1 MSQQVVNFDLSV
13 LRPHPRNEEFFADVE
28 GEEFAR
34 LKDSIRELGI
44 LTPLRVAKDMTIIS
58 GHQRYRAAKELGLE
72 DVPVIIDDTL
82 KDEDDKVIQLI
93 ASNFGRMKN
102 DPVKQGRWIKEY
114 EQLRGVRQGSAYRKA
129 DGNNFC
135 QVSQEDIAKELGVT
149 TRTLCN
155 LKQLSTLLPEIQDII
170 SEGRVTAT
178 TGYKVISR
186 LSKEEQSEL
195 LKKIEALPE
204 NQKLSQPQ
212 VQSYIDQ
219 IRGLEA
225 ANATLSKEK
234 SAAEAEIERWKK
246 DAVEAT
252 RAVKSSDDSKRYME
266 MKQSR
271 DAAEEKYRKEHE
283 ELNTLKER
291 ARRVQ
296 QESLAANEKFNSEIR
311 RLEHE
316 LEVANRKAEALSDA
330 VERAGNAEPIIQT
343 VEVEV
348 LPDDYEELLSKA
360 RAYDQYCEDIVN
372 KPYVCSD
379 NPVSADVSAF
389 ENCLTNYVGTLITNI
404 DYLVDSKSILQ
415 QLPQSYQDICAEQM
429 RQLIRFANIM
439 LNELNIHK
447 EVA

>member
-13 LRPHPRNEEFFADVE
+13 LRPHPRNDEFFSDVE
-28 GEEFAR
+28 GEEFSR
-34 LKDSIRELGI
+34 LKQSIQELGI

-82 KDEDDKVIQLI
+82 KDDDDKLIQLI

-102 DPVKQGRWIKEY
+102 DPVKQGKWIKEY
-114 EQLRGVRQGSAYRKA
+114 EQLRGVRQGSAYKKA
-129 DGNNFC
+129 GQNNSV
-135 QVSQEDIAKELGVT
+135 QVTQDDIAKELGVHPT
-149 TRTLCN
+149 TLQN
-155 LKQLSTLLPEIQDII
+155 LKKLNTLLPEFQDII

-204 NQKLSQPQ
+204 NQRLTQPQ

-225 ANATLSKEK
+225 ANAALTAEK
-234 SAAEAEIERWKK
+234 SAAEAEVERWKK

-252 RAVKSSDDSKRYME
+252 RAVQNSDDSKRYME
-266 MKQSR
+266 MKESR
-271 DAAEEKYRKEHE
+271 DAAEEKYRMEHE

-291 ARRVQ
+291 AKRVN
-296 QESLAANEKFNSEIR
+296 QEMLASNEKFNSEIR

-316 LEVANRKAEALSDA
+316 LELANRRADAAAEQ
-330 VERAGNAEPIIQT
+330 VGNADPVVQT

-348 LPDDYEELLSKA
+348 YPDDYEELRSKA
-360 RAYDQYCEDIVN
+360 RAYDQYCTEAAS
-372 KPYVCSD
+372 KTYVSSG
-379 NPVSADVSAF
+379 NSANAGQRDF
-389 ENCLTNYVGTLITNI
+389 ENCMSNYVDALIANI
-404 DYLVDSKSILQ
+404 DYLMDAREIVY
-415 QLPQSYQDICAEQM
+415 QLPEHTCNVYAEQM

-439 LNELNIHK
+439 LSTLNTNK